1 MQSDVNRF
9 SGRLGVVASDAQEW
23 IKRRGRVGIQQRVA
37 QPRLAGF
44 ANGQALPV
52 VSGVTETHFPVP
64 SLEIIAK
71 FSHLTLQPDVEQLVP
86 VSELFTSWTGVVN
99 AAKPNSRSH
108 GSWDSVNDQ
117 SRIPDR
123 EGIKRI
129 LDWHTDAVWTKER
142 VRAWRFEWIRRKRHR
157 RCRRIEKRA
166 RILKVGKHH
175 QVFVAQVAREG
186 TVIRLAISRRQ
197 RRRECREVK
206 EEVIATPLI
215 ISAGLWNELECIG
228 ADNTGGAWIC
238 IGSNHKRI
246 NIKWRS

>member
-71 FSHLTLQPDVEQLVP
+71 FSHLTLQPDVEKGIP
-86 VSELFTSWTGVVN
+86 VGELFTSRTGVIN
-99 AAKPNSRSH
+99 AAKPNPGSH

-129 LDWHTDAVWTKER
+129 LDWHTNAVGTKEH
-142 VRAWRFEWIRRKRHR
+142 VSAWRLEWIGRKRHS
-157 RCRRIEKRA
+157 CQGRIEIRA
-166 RILKVGKHH
+166 GILKVGKHH
-175 QVFVAQVAREG
+175 QVFVAQVAHER
-186 TVIRLAISRRQ
+186 TVEALTVR
-197 RRRECREVK
+197 
-206 EEVIATPLI
+206 
-215 ISAGLWNELECIG
+215 
-228 ADNTGGAWIC
+228 
-238 IGSNHKRI
+238 
-246 NIKWRS
+246 WR